1 MFYYSP
7 EAVRSRRLQRSV
19 QPQRSDLTHRTELK
33 NCQSC
38 RFLPDCTHVKK
49 SHDFLCNKYE
59 VMTYLLDADYVNI
72 VAYGD
77 DKLNREQRI
86 EFEKEQLGSIEL
98 LIEQAI
104 SDQSSGIETDFVL
117 EDQDIPLAE
126 NFLDFYT
133 NPQFKCDIVPFPKQ
147 IGIAAELFTEVCLNP
162 KCTDIEFLNKMPK
175 NASIEEIKSKI
186 TFLKHGVCKCG
197 LTRLDMWNDYGAR
210 RANTVALAVGQR
222 AGKDQTLA
230 FLGAYQDHRYLK
242 LRNPAKVLN
251 LASGNALFQ
260 TFTGIDFSQAK
271 KATFIPYKHIIEKS
285 EWYKMYHQMLDNV
298 AYKQGKKL
306 YSIGEDSISWNYH
319 GLVTLVSSPDV
330 RALRGVARRSWSI
343 TEYAYFYS
351 KTKAAVRLDAEGILE
366 ALQNSTAGVISGYD
380 KCIEEGRF
388 DTPQPLTLL
397 ASSPRSIRDP
407 IMTMLKI
414 AEEDT
419 SVVARHM
426 SSFDFNPNLK
436 ESSLRAFKIR
446 NPQKYKTSILAI
458 PADATSAFIT
468 DKRLFIN
475 CIDKERKNAI
485 SGRNKETISP
495 TKVRLTS
502 GSIKIDKNADK
513 GSPKVLSLDASQNQN
528 SFAMAVMHI
537 EEDEGG
543 TFTVVDGLY
552 EIIPSKNKPCDYPDI
567 YDNIIVPICESLN
580 VQMIMTDRYPAGKQ
594 LLQQV
599 DRDLEIPGLIR
610 SAKYPDFVTFKQ
622 SLFNGSISFPAM
634 EVTADDCKQLAV
646 NNYPFSFERKPV
658 AHTMIQS
665 ITVEDLMGKKVDKGE
680 GFTDDLFYAL
690 VNGYAACND
699 PDMMEN
705 FLGDGSEEVIQD
717 ELVAVS
723 RGYDGQSSDISIRGG
738 QNQGNDLIAVY
749 RGYRD
754 R

>member
-1 MFYYSP
+1 MP
-7 EAVRSRRLQRSV
+7 
-19 QPQRSDLTHRTELK
+19 
-33 NCQSC
+33 
-38 RFLPDCTHVKK
+38 
-49 SHDFLCNKYE
+49 
-59 VMTYLLDADYVNI
+59 TYLSDADYIDTLVFN
-72 VAYGD
+72 GQ
-77 DKLNREQRI
+77 DKEERVEQ
-86 EFEKEQLGSIEL
+86 EKEQLSLIETM
-98 LIEQAI
+98 IEQAI
-104 SDQSSGIETDFVL
+104 SDQGSGIETDFIL
-117 EDQDIPLAE
+117 EDQDIPLAK

-147 IGIAAELFTEVCLNP
+147 IGIASELFTEVCLNP

-175 NASIEEIKSKI
+175 DATIDQIRERI
-186 TFLKHGVCKCG
+186 TFMDNGVCKCG
-197 LTRLDMWNDYGAR
+197 LNRFDMWNDYNAR
-210 RANTVALAVGQR
+210 RANTLALAVGQR

-230 FLGAYQDHRYLK
+230 FVAGYQDHRFLK

-285 EWYKMYHQMLDNV
+285 KWYETYHAMLDRV
-298 AYKQGKKL
+298 AYKQGRKL
-306 YSIGEDSISWNYH
+306 YNIGEDSISWNYH

-380 KCIEEGRF
+380 KCIEEGKF

-419 SVVARHM
+419 SIVARHM

-446 NPQKYKTSILAI
+446 NPAKYKTSILAI

-468 DKRLFIN
+468 DKRLFLN
-475 CIDKERKNAI
+475 CVDKDRENAVK
-485 SGRNKETISP
+485 GRNTEIVSP

-502 GSIKIDKNADK
+502 GIIKINNKADRN
-513 GSPKVLSLDASQNQN
+513 SPKILSLDTSINQN
-528 SFAMAVMHI
+528 SFAFALLHV
-537 EEDEGG
+537 EEHDIG
-543 TFTVVDGLY
+543 TITIVDALY
-552 EIIPSKNKPCDYPDI
+552 EVIPSKNKPCSYPDI
-567 YDNIIVPICESLN
+567 YENIIVPICEELN
-580 VQMIMTDRYPAGKQ
+580 VQMVITDRYPAGKQ
-594 LLQQV
+594 MLQNLDQ
-599 DRDLEIPGLIR
+599 DLEIPGMIR
-610 SAKYPDFVTFKQ
+610 SAKYADFVTFKQ

-634 EVTADDCKQLAV
+634 ECTADDTKQLAI
-646 NNYPFSFERKPV
+646 NNYPFSFEKKPV
-658 AHTMIQS
+658 AHTMIQA

-690 VNGYAACND
+690 VNAYAACND
-699 PDMMEN
+699 PEFLET
-705 FLGDGSEEVIQD
+705 FLGSGEEPEAVQD

-723 RGYDGQSSDISIRGG
+723 RNYEGRSSDVSIRGG
-738 QNQGNDLIAVY
+738 QNQGNDLIAVS
-749 RGYRD
+749 GSYRD